1 MTDPLA
7 VASRVDAHYHFWDL
21 SSGRYDW
28 PTEAEG
34 PIFRS
39 FGPADL
45 APDLRVA
52 GIDRTLLV
60 QTTDSTEDT
69 DSVLEAAASHAFILG
84 VVGWVPLVDGARLEQ
99 ARITGG
105 TAAEVYGLRRSPGAT
120 GAA

>member
-7 VASRVDAHYHFWDL
+7 AGARVAARHHFWDL

-45 APDLRVA
+45 APEIRAA
-52 GIDRTLLV
+52 GIV
-60 QTTDSTEDT
+60 EP
-69 DSVLEAAASHAFILG
+69 AADF
-84 VVGWVPLVDGARLEQ
+84 RK
-99 ARITGG
+99 T
-105 TAAEVYGLRRSPGAT
+105 
-120 GAA
+120 